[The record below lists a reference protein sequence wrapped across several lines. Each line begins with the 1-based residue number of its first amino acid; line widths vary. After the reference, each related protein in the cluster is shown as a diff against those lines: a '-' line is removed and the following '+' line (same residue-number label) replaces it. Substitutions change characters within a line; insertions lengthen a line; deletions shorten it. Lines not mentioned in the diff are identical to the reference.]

1 MQKFIGH
8 HTKTSGSGGGFFLM
22 KKCGTPATFFKLS
35 KKAQNQEIPL

>member
-1 MQKFIGH
+1 MGH
-8 HTKTSGSGGGFFLM
+8 HTKTSGSGGGGGFLM